1 MADLFDE
8 LCKIVEK
15 VDPDFDRENSK
26 DVEIM
31 TKSFILA
38 MQEREEGKEMK
49 KDYFRVVVEPSQKG
63 KMENLIKKNGNSAVK
78 IELAKLN
85 FEKEILEKRIEVT
98 KKFLN

>member
-38 MQEREEGKEMK
+38 MEETKEGKEMR
-49 KDYFRVVVEPSQKG
+49 KDYFRIVVEPSQKK
-63 KMENLIKKNGNSAVK
+63 KMEMLIKKNGNSAVK
-78 IELAKLN
+78 YELAKLN
-85 FEKEILEKRIEVT
+85 LEKEILEKRIEIT